1 MVKLKELRRKAVESL
16 STCKN
21 DSPLADVDYILK
33 SLGFNKN
40 DIILGEKT
48 INPELERKFNDAIA
62 RLKSGEPV
70 QYIVGECEFMSLV
83 FEVNSKTLIPRSDT
97 EILVE
102 SVFELCRDKEN
113 VRILEIGS
121 GSGCVAVS
129 LAHLMPNSKVIS
141 LDISDEAL
149 LVARRNAEKNGVFER
164 VEFIRHNIMEG
175 FPDFKNLH
183 DAVVSNPPYIPH
195 ADIEKL
201 EKKVRAFEP
210 LTALDGGADGLDF
223 YRFISKNAPLKDGGL
238 LAFEVGINQAEAV
251 AALME
256 ERFSDITITKD
267 LSGIDRVVT
276 GRLKPF

>member
-16 STCKN
+16 SNCKN
-21 DSPLADVDYILK
+21 DSPLADIDYLLK

-48 INPELERKFNDAIA
+48 IDIGLQRKFNDAIE

-70 QYIVGECEFMSLV
+70 QYIVGECEFMSLT

-102 SVFELCRDKEN
+102 SVFELCKDKEN

-129 LAHLMPNSKVIS
+129 LAHLLQNSKVVS

-149 LVARRNAEKNGVFER
+149 LVARGNAEKNGVFER
-164 VEFIRHNIMEG
+164 VEFIRHDIMGG
-175 FPDFKNLH
+175 FPNLKH
-183 DAVVSNPPYIPH
+183 LPDAVVSNPPYIPH

-201 EKKVRAFEP
+201 EKKVKAFEP
-210 LTALDGGADGLDF
+210 LTALDGGVDGLDF

-251 AALME
+251 AMLME
-256 ERFSDITITKD
+256 KRFSDITITKD